1 VSEESSGVEVGQ
13 PRWHQVMTELSS
25 AIAAGSFAPGERLPT
40 EAELAERFKVNRL
53 TVRQALAELARAGTI
68 KTVHGRGSFVAEL
81 PYRFRLRAT
90 TPSIVA
96 QMRGTSTVITQDLLR
111 HAVVPRSDLP
121 DPPALPDDELL
132 RLDTLM
138 SVDGEAWSRDTTW
151 LSAKRFGG
159 VPAVWTPQ
167 TSLTGLLL
175 GAYGIVLRRS
185 WRRHSAEPASPQDA
199 AALGVPL
206 GAPLLVLVGA
216 NTDPAGVPLSQVHRR
231 SRGDRIEYVVD
242 FDAEDGDV

>member
-1 VSEESSGVEVGQ
+1 MSEEAGQ
-13 PRWHQVMTELSS
+13 PRWHRVMTDLSDR
-25 AIAAGSFAPGERLPT
+25 IARGAFPPGERLPV
-40 EAELAERFKVNRL
+40 EAELAAHYEVNRL
-53 TVRQALAELARAGTI
+53 TVRQALGELARAGAI
-68 KTVHGRGSFVAEL
+68 RTVHGRGSFIAER
-81 PYRFRLRAT
+81 PYRFRVRAT

-96 QMRGTSTVITQDLLR
+96 QMRDDDRVVTQDLLA

-121 DPPALPDDELL
+121 DPVALPDPDLL

-151 LSAKRFGG
+151 LAAERFAG

-175 GAYGIVLRRS
+175 GAYGIVLRRA
-185 WRRHSAEPASPQDA
+185 WRRHSAEPAGPHDA
-199 AALGVPL
+199 AALGVAL
-206 GAPLLVLVGA
+206 GAPLLVLTGA
-216 NTDPAGVPLSQVHRR
+216 NTDEAGAPLSQVHRR

-242 FDAEDGDV
+242 LE